1 MQAFLAAGFQKVITY
16 FDVPEISEPIF
27 VSSHRYSWS
36 YYRVCKSDFSSNRPP
51 AAGHREAGL
60 TGINIGIL
68 TGHRKRINFSRKF
81 LAGYKN
87 SLLLPDNTP
96 TDHNG

>member
-1 MQAFLAAGFQKVITY
+1 VQAFLAAGFQKVITY

-60 TGINIGIL
+60 TGINIGIR
-68 TGHRKRINFSRKF
+68 HR
-81 LAGYKN
+81 
-87 SLLLPDNTP
+87 TP
-96 TDHNG
+96 QAD

>member
-1 MQAFLAAGFQKVITY
+1 LGSTGRTIIVQAFLAAGFQKVITY

-60 TGINIGIL
+60 TGINIGIR
-68 TGHRKRINFSRKF
+68 HR
-81 LAGYKN
+81 
-87 SLLLPDNTP
+87 TP
-96 TDHNG
+96 QAD